1 MTIFYFHRFQT
12 YFIPETKS
20 GLSMNYKPVFL
31 CILLLIVISVT
42 GCTLPPTAMTNTT
55 NNPISTNQASS
66 PPEFIKFPA
75 NSTTNSTKIPVLLTD
90 TDWKIA
96 GDCGWTADNLPETEA
111 LFMND
116 CQVRRLLS
124 DGWEIVGIGYDMNF
138 IGSRCRMSTH
148 PDVAGSCDWCLDAG
162 PTLALQYHG
171 IMKTELIAHV
181 KEKTVTGFRTDLPD
195 GTVSVS
201 TGDSEIIRYRNGTV
215 LYTFRNC

>member
-1 MTIFYFHRFQT
+1 
-12 YFIPETKS
+12 
-20 GLSMNYKPVFL
+20 MNYKPVFL

-96 GDCGWTADNLPETEA
+96 GDCGWTPDNLPETAA

-124 DGWEIVGIGYDMNF
+124 DGGDRGDWLRYELHRQPVPDVNTPGCDRF
-138 IGSRCRMSTH
+138 VRLVPRCR
-148 PDVAGSCDWCLDAG
+148 A
-162 PTLALQYHG
+162 TLAIRTG
-171 IMKTELIAHV
+171 IMKTELMA
-181 KEKTVTGFRTDLPD
+181 T
-195 GTVSVS
+195 
-201 TGDSEIIRYRNGTV
+201 
-215 LYTFRNC
+215 